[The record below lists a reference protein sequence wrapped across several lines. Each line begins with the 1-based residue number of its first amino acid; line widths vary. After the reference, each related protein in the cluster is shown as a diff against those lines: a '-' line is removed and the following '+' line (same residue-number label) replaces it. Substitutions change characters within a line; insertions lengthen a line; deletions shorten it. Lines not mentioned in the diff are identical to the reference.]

1 MTLELRG
8 DIAANRIDLEALFA
22 GVGDEGIDQLRGDP
36 PAADFRRYQ
45 GMLGHADA
53 AFHHP
58 GQSPNRALTFEMR
71 VVLANLIRAVA
82 GYSYFGHVAFLVL
95 DGARA
100 RHMALDMAMQFLSD
114 NAASVHPAL
123 WRAMAAADAPDSP
136 YDGDSL
142 SQRLDD
148 AFGQV
153 FGRDCAVLWTATGTA
168 ANCLALASM
177 VQPHGGV
184 VCHREAHIE
193 VDEGGAP
200 GFYLHG
206 AKLMLAEGEGAKLA
220 PAAIAAVIDPIRNDV
235 HQVQPHAVSI
245 TQASEYGR
253 AYQPAE
259 LAAIAAFCAA
269 RALPLHVD
277 GARFGNAV
285 AFLGCSPWEACQGA
299 AALSFGMIKNGG
311 MSAEALVFF
320 DTSLADLARYRRK
333 RAGHLQSKG
342 RYLAAQLL
350 AMLEGDLWLENAR
363 HANAAAQELAGA
375 APDRLLHPVE
385 ANEVFL
391 RLTAAEREALRTQ
404 GFSFYDWGDEAARM
418 VTAWNSPMEH
428 VTALARAIAAL

>member
-1 MTLELRG
+1 MALELRG
-8 DIAANRIDLEALFA
+8 YIAADRIDRETLRA
-22 GVGDEGIDQLRGDP
+22 GIGDQRLDQLAGYTLS
-36 PAADFRRYQ
+36 ADLARDQRVF
-45 GMLGHADA
+45 GGADRA
-53 AFHHP
+53 VHDP
-58 GQSPNRALTFEMR
+58 GQPPDRGLAGHMG
-71 VVLANLIRAVA
+71 VVLANLVRAVA
-82 GYSYFGHVAFLVL
+82 GDSHFGHVVFLML
-95 DGARA
+95 DGAA
-100 RHMALDMAMQFLSD
+100 CRHMAQDMAMQFLSD

-123 WRAMAAADAPDSP
+123 WRAMQAADAPDSP
-136 YDGDSL
+136 YDGDAL
-142 SQRLDD
+142 SQRLDA
-148 AFGQV
+148 AFGEV
-153 FGRDCAVLWTATGTA
+153 FGRDCAVLWAATGTS

-206 AKLMLAEGEGAKLA
+206 AKLMLAEGEGAKLT
-220 PAAIAAVIDPIRNDV
+220 PAAIAAVIDPLRNDV

-259 LAAIAAFCAA
+259 MAAIAAYCAE
-269 RALPLHVD
+269 RGLPLHVD

-285 AFLGCSPWEACQGA
+285 AFLGCTPWQACQGA

-320 DTSLADLARYRRK
+320 DTGLADVARYRRK

-375 APDRLLHPVE
+375 AQDRLLHPVE

-391 RLTAAEREALRTQ
+391 RLTAPEREALRAQ

-428 VTALARAIAAL
+428 VTALARAITAL